1 MARKTP
7 RCICR
12 PTAATLPRIIAAA
25 IVFAIIAQ
33 VIHTLGA
40 QFGMGYYTDPAY
52 FSVWSTLMMPPM
64 TSFLYYSIG
73 FAFVTGILLAM
84 AYTIIGCC
92 LPGKTDIRRGLVY
105 GILLFLVAGI
115 PGALST
121 YLLINIPA
129 VLILMWA
136 VENLVIYLAGGA
148 AIARISR

>member
-1 MARKTP
+1 
-7 RCICR
+7 
-12 PTAATLPRIIAAA
+12 
-25 IVFAIIAQ
+25 
-33 VIHTLGA
+33 
-40 QFGMGYYTDPAY
+40 
-52 FSVWSTLMMPPM
+52 
-64 TSFLYYSIG
+64 
-73 FAFVTGILLAM
+73 LAM